1 MDRRS
6 AQPAA
11 PVEPGRAPGVART
24 PIIFFDGE
32 CRMCNRFV
40 DMVLRAD
47 ARGIFRFAPLQGET
61 AKSLL
66 PPLGDDPR
74 RWSMLYLD
82 GHGVHE
88 QSDASLEV
96 YRRLGGAWA
105 LLGLARWIPR
115 PLRNPVYRLI
125 AANRYRWFGT
135 RACRVPAPAEMERF
149 LP

>member
-1 MDRRS
+1 MDGKS

-11 PVEPGRAPGVART
+11 TTDPGRAPGGTGA

-32 CRMCNRFV
+32 CRMCNAFV
-40 DMVLRAD
+40 DLVLRAD
-47 ARGIFRFAPLQGET
+47 RRGVFRFAPLQGET
-61 AKSLL
+61 ARELL
-66 PPLGDDPR
+66 PQLGDDPR
-74 RWSMLYLD
+74 RWSMVYLD
-82 GHGVHE
+82 ERGVHE

-115 PLRNPVYRLI
+115 RPRNAIYRVI

-135 RACRVPAPAEMERF
+135 RACRVPTPQELERF